1 MVKKYIIQSTGRR
14 KSSVARIRMTDG
26 SGSITVNGI
35 SAEDYFGTALQIE
48 MLKLPF
54 QEIGAVI

>member
-1 MVKKYIIQSTGRR
+1 MANSFYGTGRR

-35 SAEDYFGTALQIE
+35 SAEDYLE
-48 MLKLPF
+48 RPYKLKC
-54 QEIGAVI
+54 